1 MRLSINKIMSLSAMI
16 FILISGGLLYISI
29 DSIIYQIGVDELIMY
44 SVAIVLF
51 FYRKTIIKRRIK

>member
-16 FILISGGLLYISI
+16 FFLISGGLLYISI

-51 FYRKTIIKRRIK
+51 FIGKQLLKGE

>member
-51 FYRKTIIKRRIK
+51 FIGKQLLKGE

>member
-51 FYRKTIIKRRIK
+51 FIGNQLLKGE

>member
-29 DSIIYQIGVDELIMY
+29 DSIIYQIGGDELIMY

-51 FYRKTIIKRRIK
+51 FIGKQLLKGE

>member
-1 MRLSINKIMSLSAMI
+1 MRLYINKIMSLSAMI

-51 FYRKTIIKRRIK
+51 FIGKQLLKGE

>member
-51 FYRKTIIKRRIK
+51 FIGKQLLTNN

>member
-44 SVAIVLF
+44 SVSIVLF
-51 FYRKTIIKRRIK
+51 FIGKQLLKGE

>member
-1 MRLSINKIMSLSAMI
+1 MRLSINKIISLSAMI

-51 FYRKTIIKRRIK
+51 FIGKQLLKGE

>member
-51 FYRKTIIKRRIK
+51 FIGKQLLINN

>member
-1 MRLSINKIMSLSAMI
+1 MRLSINKIMSLSAII

-51 FYRKTIIKRRIK
+51 FIGKQLLKGE